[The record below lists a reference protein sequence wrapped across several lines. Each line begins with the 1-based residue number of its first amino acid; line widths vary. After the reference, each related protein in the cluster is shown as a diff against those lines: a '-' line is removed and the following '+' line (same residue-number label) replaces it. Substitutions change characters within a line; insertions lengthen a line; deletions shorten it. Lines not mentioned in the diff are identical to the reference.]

1 MNLQYIQLMYNIFTK
16 DNKAFDSPIM
26 KNQYALSIISNLLII
41 AINLY
46 QYNEF
51 DLNSNKNRVKLRKIL
66 VAIFNY

>member
-1 MNLQYIQLMYNIFTK
+1 MTQKLVKIQITQVFESD

-51 DLNSNKNRVKLRKIL
+51 DLNSNKIES
-66 VAIFNY
+66 NYGKFW

>member
-41 AINLY
+41 SINLY

-51 DLNSNKNRVKLRKIL
+51 DLNSNKIES
-66 VAIFNY
+66 NYGKFW

>member
-1 MNLQYIQLMYNIFTK
+1 MYNIFTK

-51 DLNSNKNRVKLRKIL
+51 DLNSNKIES
-66 VAIFNY
+66 NYGKFWQQFSIINL

>member
-1 MNLQYIQLMYNIFTK
+1 MYNIFTK

-26 KNQYALSIISNLLII
+26 KNQYVLLIISNLLII

-51 DLNSNKNRVKLRKIL
+51 DLNSNKIES
-66 VAIFNY
+66 NYGKFW